1 MNSGSMED
9 KRRAIK
15 DILHFSVSTW
25 VNFILGFLSTF
36 ILTRVFMPE
45 VLGTINLFYSTITAF
60 LYVVCLGLNSG
71 FVRFF
76 NETPNGEPTALYL
89 FKLLFISVLFA
100 AILGIISYLF
110 FADSIVDFFLDKRGR
125 ALLICIFIGV
135 IDQVV
140 FRFLNLSLRM
150 RMDIRRFNLQAILIN
165 LVTRLSVLLGALID
179 RSSAEWAIY
188 MNTLS
193 MSLLVVF
200 CLFWQRKE
208 WLPARISFSL
218 KGYRKVLSFS
228 IFSVLGSLAVHI
240 NTLASQIVLK
250 SYMGT
255 YAVGIFTS
263 AAIFSSVLAALQGGF
278 SNYWSAYMYANY
290 KDESKRKWIMEV
302 HDIVT
307 FGCVLIIALFFSFR
321 SVIYLF
327 IGVDFRS
334 SKEFFSLILLHPLL
348 MFITETTQYGLSIKN
363 KAHII
368 TIIAIVALLFNI
380 GTGVLLIPRIGIS
393 GMAWGNAISGIV
405 GYILLTILG
414 QKNFKSINNIARSIF
429 GILIIIILSF
439 CAFFFKNDM
448 PIIIASIIAI
458 LLSMVL
464 YHDILSK
471 IVLIVKNTIKRF
483 VS

>member
-1 MNSGSMED
+1 MED
-9 KRRAIK
+9 KRKAVK

-25 VNFILGFLSTF
+25 VNFVLGFLSTF
-36 ILTRVFMPE
+36 LLTRVFMPD

-76 NETPNGEPTALYL
+76 NETPNGESTSLFL

-100 AILGIISYLF
+100 ALLGLISYLF
-110 FADSIVDFFLDKRGR
+110 FADAIVDFFLDRRGR
-125 ALLICIFIGV
+125 ALLICIFLGV

-150 RMDIRRFNLQAILIN
+150 RMDIKRFNIQAILIN
-165 LVTRLSVLLGALID
+165 VVTRLSVLLGAIID
-179 RSSAEWAIY
+179 STSAEWAIY

-218 KGYRKVLSFS
+218 KGYRKVLFFS

-240 NTLASQIVLK
+240 NTLASQLVLK
-250 SYMGT
+250 NYIGT

-290 KDESKRKWIMEV
+290 KDDSKREWILEV
-302 HDIVT
+302 HDIIT
-307 FGCVLIIALFFSFR
+307 FGCIIVIALFFSFR

-334 SKEFFSLILLHPLL
+334 SKEFFSLILLYPLL
-348 MFITETTQYGLSIKN
+348 LFVTETTQYGLSIKN

-368 TIIAIVALLFNI
+368 TIISVIALLINVALGIIL
-380 GTGVLLIPRIGIS
+380 VPRIGIS
-393 GMAWGNAISGIV
+393 GMAWGNAIAGISSYV
-405 GYILLTILG
+405 LLTILG
-414 QKNFKSINNIARSIF
+414 QKHFKSIPNNVRSALGI
-429 GILIIIILSF
+429 ILIIVLSI
-439 CAFFFKNDM
+439 CAYFFKKDIQ
-448 PIIIASIIAI
+448 IIVASIIAVSLSI
-458 LLSMVL
+458 VLYRNTVSQIVSMVRNVINRNAL
-464 YHDILSK
+464 
-471 IVLIVKNTIKRF
+471 
-483 VS
+483 